1 MGSNFIEINFAR
13 GPPPPLRLC
22 SRMCSRPCLRNP
34 IGYERGEPIF
44 WLPPMVSCCCL
55 LLPVTPTAY
64 PTVSKSRVRE
74 DVRVQVPPPAPR
86 QSKGLAT
93 IGCQP
98 FFIALVLME
107 GLERAR
113 GADEQEEER
122 DAREPRHYVKRWR
135 GTSHVSSRGT
145 RPPSAPPQRSK
156 PWLGC
161 PTPE

>member
-1 MGSNFIEINFAR
+1 
-13 GPPPPLRLC
+13 
-22 SRMCSRPCLRNP
+22 
-34 IGYERGEPIF
+34 
-44 WLPPMVSCCCL
+44 MVSCCCL

-86 QSKGLAT
+86 QSEGLAT

-122 DAREPRHYVKRWR
+122 DARERVSPEPRRKSRSHGWAAPFPNELRSLGYPATNSPR
-135 GTSHVSSRGT
+135 GKAQAGKSLLRHHLKTRSYTCWGT
-145 RPPSAPPQRSK
+145 GGEAAFGR
-156 PWLGC
+156 L
-161 PTPE
+161 